1 MTESWVLYG
10 LAMGARSAALGSAA
24 FLLVAAPHAVQPLAR
39 YATMGAAIVTLLV
52 VLLTLPA
59 TAGLGGWIGAALAL
73 LGGSAA
79 VLLTWKDGPP
89 APIVGAATV
98 LLLGGILQG
107 GAHSGALPVLA
118 TFLREAGAAIWMGSL
133 PLLWFAL
140 RGTGA
145 MRTARNHRALALGG
159 MALALPG
166 VLMLSGQAGRAM
178 EAHGAL
184 ILAIALLLAG
194 LMKVSLWQAWLLRGE
209 VPAIR
214 LLAQTECAILISIAL
229 CGPIAAMF
237 LGVGTPDAWAVLP
250 ALALAAALVGGIW
263 FPSVPQGPVA
273 LALIAAGTLALGAG
287 AALVG
292 LLAVQL
298 GAMRWMALRQPDTNE
313 GVACGRFWPGVAV
326 GLIMA
331 VLLVHAV

>member
-1 MTESWVLYG
+1 MTESWLLYG

-39 YATMGAAIVTLLV
+39 YVTMGAALVALLV
-52 VLLTLPA
+52 ALLTLPV
-59 TAGLGGWIGAALAL
+59 TVGWGGWIGAALAL
-73 LGGSAA
+73 LGAGAA
-79 VLLTWKDGPP
+79 VALTWKDGPP
-89 APIVGAATV
+89 APIVAAAAV

-107 GAHSGALPVLA
+107 GAHAGGLPVLA

-145 MRTARNHRALALGG
+145 MRTARNHRTLALGG
-159 MALALPG
+159 MVLAVPG
-166 VLMLSGQAGRAM
+166 VLMLSGQAGPAM
-178 EAHGAL
+178 AAHGAL
-184 ILAIALLLAG
+184 ILATALLLVG

-209 VPAIR
+209 VPAGR
-214 LLAQTECAILISIAL
+214 LLALTECAILISIAL
-229 CGPIAAMF
+229 CGPIAALF
-237 LGVGTPDAWAVLP
+237 LGVGTPSPWAILP

-263 FPSVPQGPVA
+263 FPSVPQRLVA
-273 LALIAAGTLALGAG
+273 LALIGAGTLALGAG
-287 AALVG
+287 GALVG

-298 GAMRWMALRQPDTNE
+298 GAMRWLALRQPDTQE
-313 GVACGRFWPGVAV
+313 GAACERFWPGVAI

-331 VLLVHAV
+331 ALLVHAV

>member
-1 MTESWVLYG
+1 MTESWLLYG

-39 YATMGAAIVTLLV
+39 YVTMGAALVALLV
-52 VLLTLPA
+52 VLLMLPV
-59 TAGLGGWIGAALAL
+59 TVGWGGWIGAALAL
-73 LGGSAA
+73 LGAGGA
-79 VLLTWKDGPP
+79 VALTWKDGPP

-107 GAHSGALPVLA
+107 GAHAGGLPVLA

-145 MRTARNHRALALGG
+145 MRTARNHRTLALGG

-166 VLMLSGQAGRAM
+166 VLMLSGQAGPAM
-178 EAHGAL
+178 AAHGAL
-184 ILAIALLLAG
+184 ILATALLLMG

-209 VPAIR
+209 IPASR
-214 LLAQTECAILISIAL
+214 LLALTETAILISIAL
-229 CGPIAAMF
+229 CGPIAALF
-237 LGVGTPDAWAVLP
+237 LGVGMTSPWAIVP
-250 ALALAAALVGGIW
+250 ALALAVALVGGVW
-263 FPSVPQGPVA
+263 FPSIPQGPLA
-273 LALIAAGTLALGAG
+273 LALIGAGTLALGAG
-287 AALVG
+287 GALVG

-298 GAMRWMALRQPDTNE
+298 GAMRWLALRQPDTFE
-313 GVACGRFWPGVAV
+313 GAACERFWPGVAV

-331 VLLVHAV
+331 ALLVHAV